1 MKKRTIAA
9 AALVAAAF
17 ALSGCWDSGDVT
29 IHEAGKYKG
38 VKDPLLAQDVAERAE
53 TLEKRFALI
62 QMDR

>member
-1 MKKRTIAA
+1 MKKRTIGAA
-9 AALVAAAF
+9 AVVAAAF

-29 IHEAGKYKG
+29 VHEAGEYKG
-38 VKDPLLAQDVAERAE
+38 VRDPLLSQDASERAE